1 MKSRT
6 IAITAIAATAVI
18 GLGACSS
25 SSSSPSN
32 SSTPAPSADLN
43 TMNANGV
50 TYKYPKNWSERTDLT
65 TQAQQG
71 NRVWQQAVGPDSVNM
86 SILSEYTINVDVT
99 PENISQLQSEV
110 ETTLSNLAKQ
120 AGGSTTGQIKAEQT
134 AGYPGFSQ
142 TLTVKNP
149 SGQQVESTVWLFF
162 KGKSEYFLNCQYTSA
177 QQTELLAGCNTVR
190 STFKVTGS

>member
-1 MKSRT
+1 MKTRA

-25 SSSSPSN
+25 SSTTSN
-32 SSTPAPSADLN
+32 SPAPTGDLN

-50 TYKYPKNWSERTDLT
+50 TYKYPKNWSERTDIS

-71 NRVWQQAVGPDSVNM
+71 NRAWQQAVGPDSVSL
-86 SILSEYTINVDVT
+86 SILSQYDLNVEVT
-99 PENISQLQSEV
+99 PENASQLQGEV

-120 AGGSTTGQIKAEQT
+120 AGGSTTSAVTAEQT
-134 AGYPGFSQ
+134 AGLPGFTT

-149 SGQQVESTVWLFF
+149 SGTEVSSTVWLFF
-162 KGKSEYFLNCQYTSA
+162 KGKTEYFLNCQYVPA
-177 QQTELLAGCNTVR
+177 QQAEFLAGCNTPR
-190 STFKVTGS
+190 TTLAITA